1 MSELSGAQ
9 STALQRLLADQNG
22 MAGSMA
28 QIAHDL
34 SSVGNATAQR
44 QREITDDAASLIQ
57 RIDTLTGV
65 LSRAAAGLP
74 TPDMMQDA
82 VSQAVRR
89 EFDDAGRAPRRST
102 SGWSPG
108 E

>member
-1 MSELSGAQ
+1 MADIANTLIRVRDDLGRMSELSGAQ

-65 LSRAAAGLP
+65 LSRAAAGF
-74 TPDMMQDA
+74 TD
-82 VSQAVRR
+82 
-89 EFDDAGRAPRRST
+89 T
-102 SGWSPG
+102 
-108 E
+108 